1 MWLTEFS
8 AIRTELIAIL
18 EFDRMFM
25 EEGKPLGNESLAYLS
40 RQVRRNELLK
50 RFADLISRN

>member
-18 EFDRMFM
+18 EFDRIFV
-25 EEGKPLGNESLAYLS
+25 EQGKPLGNESLAYLF
-40 RQVRRNELLK
+40 RQVRQDELIRQL
-50 RFADLISRN
+50 ADLISRN